1 MDETAEP
8 QGQMSRR
15 EILQRVLSSDS
26 LPILPTV
33 AAKLL
38 SITSDEETTVREIA
52 ELISHDMSLSAKVLR
67 VVNSSFYSLSSKVG
81 TIQQAVTILGIQA
94 VRSLVLS
101 FSLLNLRRTPCMG
114 FNHKTFWERS
124 LASAVSARLIMEHL
138 DASQREEAFVAG
150 LLQNIG
156 EMILAIEFPEDCE
169 QIRAMIDQ
177 GCEEM
182 LAEQRVLGVDHAV
195 LGQAI
200 ARKWGFPSSL
210 VTPIAYH
217 HKPQSYLSGNEAVDR
232 LNKVVHVSYLMVGIF
247 YSDRPEV
254 YHRRFVVESKKLLGL
269 DPKLVDD
276 IAAKVHTEV
285 NRVAGYFGM
294 QVNIEHS
301 VEEILQEANT
311 RLAQI
316 NMTYEQMNR
325 ELTEAKM
332 ELHRLTREL
341 QEKNRRLEA
350 LVNLDGLT
358 GVYNHR
364 YFQSTLRKEI
374 SRAHRHSHPLSLIM
388 ADVDHFKGFNDNHGH
403 QVGDFI
409 LREMCQVMT
418 RVLRE
423 YDLIA
428 RYGGEEF
435 AMVLPETD
443 LDAALKVAEKIR
455 LAVAEA
461 RFEQDG
467 KSYQVG
473 LSLGVATLAPGNH
486 ALNSDELIGQAD
498 QALMQAK
505 RKGRNRALAFGEKN
519 RWLDRI
525 WPG

>member
-1 MDETAEP
+1 MGETAEP

-26 LPILPTV
+26 LPTLPTV

-81 TIQQAVTILGIQA
+81 NIQQAVTILGIQA

-101 FSLLNLRRTPCMG
+101 FSLLNLTRTPCKG
-114 FNHKTFWERS
+114 FNHQTFWERS

-169 QIRAMIDQ
+169 RIRSMIDQ

-217 HKPQSYLSGNEAVDR
+217 HKPQSYLSGNEVADR
-232 LNKVVHVSYLMVGIF
+232 LNKVVHVSYLMAGIF

-254 YHRRFVVESKKLLGL
+254 YHRRFVVESKNLLGL
-269 DPKLVDD
+269 DPALVDD
-276 IAAKVHTEV
+276 IASRVHTEV

-374 SRAHRHSHPLSLIM
+374 SRAHRHTHPLSLIM
-388 ADVDHFKGFNDNHGH
+388 ADVDHFKGFNDHHGH
-403 QVGDFI
+403 QAGDFI
-409 LREMCQVMT
+409 LREMCQVIT

-435 AMVLPETD
+435 AVLFPETPKEAAFETMRRVAAAVKNMD
-443 LDAALKVAEKIR
+443 LEY
-455 LAVAEA
+455 E
-461 RFEQDG
+461 
-467 KSYQVG
+467 
-473 LSLGVATLAPGNH
+473 
-486 ALNSDELIGQAD
+486 
-498 QALMQAK
+498 
-505 RKGRNRALAFGEKN
+505 AFGEKGVLTVSAGIAACPDDADSSDDLI
-519 RWLDRI
+519 RCADDALYKAKREGRDRI
-525 WPG
+525 FLYWP